1 MQVFSFGRLST
12 LSSTIWTCDKVKQ
25 SWKWKDRSME
35 AVMQRFVD
43 LNQKNLS
50 YLDISACVESD
61 NGKPVI
67 KLTTSRFVG
76 TIPIISPMNGKAV
89 GDLTVTGRFGED
101 VGELISLLDST
112 IRPEYSDELQLV
124 QESQMTPPIFIE
136 CCKYLELYEQA
147 EKFKWRKFTNEVR
160 ASRQPS
166 GSTLWPEYALR
177 TARNPMEF
185 SVFHNKCN
193 ILTSDHPEWQQLNYV
208 LQLAIEELE
217 SLRTPL
223 RPRAIYSLQIARM
236 KIKLRDKTCSP
247 TDNIKIRVSD
257 PSIIKQIKE
266 LANRILSNRSNEKLA
281 WRIDYAV
288 FFERFVQFLL
298 TDVSKKKGARPVNNP
313 HYGIRVSKRPSWAI
327 NYLEPDMI
335 IQKGDEQFVVDAKYK
350 SNLFNWNNNS
360 EELKN
365 TFRHDL
371 HQLLAY
377 CSMNG
382 MNKKQALLIY
392 PFSDFSCRE
401 ISINSCL
408 ATTEVQVYMIGI
420 PLNKNRVEDTQ
431 SRLNKIIN
439 FSSQ

>member
-25 SWKWKDRSME
+25 SWKWKDHPME

-76 TIPIISPMNGKAV
+76 TIPIISPINGKAV

-112 IRPEYSDELQLV
+112 IRPEFSDELQLV
-124 QESQMTPPIFIE
+124 QDSQMTPPIFIE

-147 EKFKWRKFTNEVR
+147 ERFKWRKFTNEVR

-208 LQLAIEELE
+208 LQLTIEELE

-223 RPRAIYSLQIARM
+223 RIRAIYSSQIARM
-236 KIKLRDKTCSP
+236 KIKLRDKTCSL

-266 LANRILSNRSNEKLA
+266 LANSILSNRSNEKLA

-288 FFERFVQFLL
+288 FFERFVQYLL

-313 HYGIRVSKRPSWAI
+313 HYGIRVSKRPSWVI

-350 SNLFNWNNNS
+350 SHLFNWNNNS

-392 PFSDFSCRE
+392 PFSDFTCRE

-408 ATTEVQVYMIGI
+408 ATTEIQVYMIGI
-420 PLNKNRVEDTQ
+420 PLNKNRVEDIQ

-439 FSSQ
+439 FSS